1 MIETDYVFGYVK
13 TTCVFYAILIIYF
26 IIVNKTRQETLNENT
41 FGIYFVFDNQVDL
54 SIANDNDTETKNSVR
69 LTVFVIFLCGSPFLY
84 VYKSFL
90 TSALAVPSIY
100 KPFTSPEEIL
110 YTSYR

>member
-1 MIETDYVFGYVK
+1 MGRNYKEFK
-13 TTCVFYAILIIYF
+13 TFDFLDNLALSTLSII
-26 IIVNKTRQETLNENT
+26 
-41 FGIYFVFDNQVDL
+41 GL
-54 SIANDNDTETKNSVR
+54 SIANDNDTETKNSIR
-69 LTVFVIFLCGSPFLY
+69 LSVFVIFLCGSPFLY

>member
-1 MIETDYVFGYVK
+1 MNLWIS
-13 TTCVFYAILIIYF
+13 ILIF
-26 IIVNKTRQETLNENT
+26 PFGTAMFLWIIGRYYKGLKTFNFLDNLALSTLSII
-41 FGIYFVFDNQVDL
+41 GL
-54 SIANDNDTETKNSVR
+54 SIANDNYVETKNSGR
-69 LTVFVIFLCGSPFLY
+69 LTVFVILICGSPFLY

>member
-1 MIETDYVFGYVK
+1 MGRNYKELK
-13 TTCVFYAILIIYF
+13 TFDFLDNLALSTLSII
-26 IIVNKTRQETLNENT
+26 
-41 FGIYFVFDNQVDL
+41 GL